1 MSNQD
6 PYGGQQPGGQDHSG
20 AAAQRPDGQQPYG
33 QAPYGQQGSA
43 PDPYAKPQAPAGQ
56 QPPYGQPQVPYGQAP
71 YGQQPPPSQPRAPYG
86 QQPQAPYGQA
96 PYGQA
101 PYGQAPYG
109 QAPYGR
115 APYGQ
120 PGVPR
125 GAAAAEPPI
134 WAPWYGIP
142 FPQAFRRFWK
152 KYARFDGRASRS
164 EFWFW
169 ALWYAIGSFVT
180 GFAGGIFDALPGLS
194 NVDDG
199 LTTLWA
205 LACAVGFIALTMR
218 RLHDVNLSGYFTL
231 FFIIPPI
238 GVLFALIVGLLATDP
253 QGQRFDRPDH
263 V

>member
-1 MSNQD
+1 MSNHD

-20 AAAQRPDGQQPYG
+20 AGAQRPDGQQPYG
-33 QAPYGQQGSA
+33 QQPYGQQGSA
-43 PDPYAKPQAPAGQ
+43 PDPYAKPQAGQ
-56 QPPYGQPQVPYGQAP
+56 QPYGQAPYGQPQQPYGQAPSGQAPYGQPQQPYGQAP
-71 YGQQPPPSQPRAPYG
+71 YGQQPSG
-86 QQPQAPYGQA
+86 GQA

-101 PYGQAPYG
+101 PYGQAPQYG
-109 QAPYGR
+109 QA
-115 APYGQ
+115 A
-120 PGVPR
+120 VPR
-125 GAAAAEPPI
+125 GATATEPPI

-169 ALWYAIGSFVT
+169 ALWYAIGSFAT
-180 GFAGGIFDALPGLS
+180 GFVGGIFDAAPRLS

-238 GVLFALIVGLLATDP
+238 GVLFALIVGFLATDP
-253 QGQRFDRPDH
+253 QGQRFDRPDRM
-263 V
+263 